1 MSQSAVRARPRAA
14 YGPPLTWHCVQ
25 GATCQSNMDKT
36 HITLSQGATDRY
48 TFAMNLH
55 LCFKSFVFTSAT
67 LMLALPAIAQWQW
80 VDKDGRKVFSDQS
93 PPSDVKDKDILKR
106 PAGRTAPA
114 ALVSTE
120 PTPTAAPRASA
131 ASAPKLT
138 AKDTE
143 LETKKKQAEKEEA
156 LQKKAEDDKQA
167 KAKQDNCDRAKLAL
181 TTLQSG
187 VRMAITNAA
196 GEREVM
202 DDAKRAD
209 ETKRVKDAADTNCK
223 K

>member
-1 MSQSAVRARPRAA
+1 M
-14 YGPPLTWHCVQ
+14 
-25 GATCQSNMDKT
+25 NT
-36 HITLSQGATDRY
+36 HLR
-48 TFAMNLH
+48 L
-55 LCFKSFVFTSAT
+55 KSFAFTVAT
-67 LMLALPAIAQWQW
+67 LVLALPAIAQWQW

-120 PTPTAAPRASA
+120 PAPTAAPRTSA
-131 ASAPKLT
+131 ASAPRIT

-156 LQKKAEDDKQA
+156 LQKKTEDDKQA

>member
-1 MSQSAVRARPRAA
+1 
-14 YGPPLTWHCVQ
+14 
-25 GATCQSNMDKT
+25 
-36 HITLSQGATDRY
+36 
-48 TFAMNLH
+48 MNLH
-55 LCFKSFVFTSAT
+55 LRSKSFVLTAAA
-67 LMLALPAIAQWQW
+67 LALALPAMAQWQW
-80 VDKDGRKVFSDQS
+80 IDKDGRKVFSDQS
-93 PPSDVKDKDILKR
+93 PPADVKDKDILKR
-106 PAGRTAPA
+106 PGGRTAPA
-114 ALVSTE
+114 VIVATE
-120 PTPTAAPRASA
+120 PAAAAAPRASA
-131 ASAPKLT
+131 ASAPKLA

-156 LQKKAEDDKQA
+156 LQKKAEEDKQA
-167 KAKQDNCDRAKLAL
+167 KARQENCDRAKLAL

-187 VRMAITNAA
+187 VRMATTNAA